1 MANQIPNF
9 ASSHLTLGAHSNF
22 HTQVANLGTAMD
34 PEALHIAEILARY
47 RDAVRNESRIVNR

>member
-22 HTQVANLGTAMD
+22 HTQVANLGTAMV
-34 PEALHIAEILARY
+34 PEALHIAGI
-47 RDAVRNESRIVNR
+47 I